1 MKKKQV
7 NFKVHF
13 GLVKAFLDHVFFFFF
28 HQGGWGGGSGLL
40 MENSINLFF
49 LNHPLSA
56 DYNERIESCT
66 KFLRENENLKSDKV
80 QTLKNLDGKTLKV
93 LETLDFHKEF
103 KRRKN

>member
-1 MKKKQV
+1 MNFVAKVMSLLLLAKK
-7 NFKVHF
+7 
-13 GLVKAFLDHVFFFFF
+13 
-28 HQGGWGGGSGLL
+28 
-40 MENSINLFF
+40 LFPF
-49 LNHPLSA
+49 APA

-103 KRRKN
+103 KRRQNEYLKFVTEDNSFIKAALNFEATIFLDK

>member
-1 MKKKQV
+1 MEQQAQDY
-7 NFKVHF
+7 NIE
-13 GLVKAFLDHVFFFFF
+13 
-28 HQGGWGGGSGLL
+28 WGFYSEPGA
-40 MENSINLFF
+40 
-49 LNHPLSA
+49 P

-103 KRRKN
+103 KRRQNEYLKFVTEDNSFIKAALNFEATIFLDK